1 MKKLFALLPL
11 MFALS
16 VAFAQDFSGALRT
29 EYKDENGRQNNA
41 DVLIKGN
48 KYYIRKVSGGAKYSA
63 YILDITNHSLTCL
76 NDQGNKTAVIFDID
90 KVLPLYEKNNY
101 LPGFKVHDSQAYHTT
116 GVTEK
121 IGEQT
126 AAVKKAISDSLS
138 YEIKTSDLK
147 INMQRLIPVLRL
159 AGFWNS
165 AEDGNN
171 AILKGKVTNRKTS
184 KISTLAMNPI
194 KMEPDTKVF
203 DVPKDYQVVDINK
216 FMADQAHNAKM
227 ADFVRGFVGI

>member
-1 MKKLFALLPL
+1 MKKILAFTPLLL
-11 MFALS
+11 TLS
-16 VAFAQDFSGALRT
+16 IAFAQGYTGALRT
-29 EYKDENGRQNNA
+29 EYKDENGRQNNTE
-41 DVLIKGN
+41 VFIKDN
-48 KYYIRKVSGGAKYSA
+48 KYYIRKISGGAKYSG
-63 YILDITNHSLTCL
+63 YILDVTNHSLTCL

-101 LPGFKVHDSQAYHTT
+101 LPGYKVHNTQAYRNT
-116 GVTEK
+116 GATEK

-126 AAVKKAISDSLS
+126 AAVKKAIADSFS
-138 YEIKTSDLK
+138 YEIMTADLH

-159 AGFWNS
+159 AGFWGS

-184 KISTLAMNPI
+184 RTSTMAMTPVKI
-194 KMEPDTKVF
+194 EPDTRLF
-203 DVPKDYQVVDINK
+203 DVPKEYQVVDINK